1 MLRLLQKLFGQA
13 ESPPDTQAPAD
24 PSGETD
30 SITGETGGGNETGDG
45 GKGDGGGETGD
56 AADDTCDEHGER
68 VYARDEHP
76 PCEWIGVG
84 LDGTLAQVESLDDC
98 PEAIGQPVPA
108 MAQRV
113 LDWHQSGFRV
123 KILTWR
129 GETADGRAAV
139 AAWLQRHGLPE
150 LEVTHEKDFDM
161 VEFWAAR
168 GIQVIPNTGKPVGPS
183 RLPATNTN

>member
-30 SITGETGGGNETGDG
+30 STTGETGGRSETGDG
-45 GKGDGGGETGD
+45 GETD
-56 AADDTCDEHGER
+56 NAADDTCDEHGNR

-84 LDGTLAQVESLDDC
+84 LDGTLAHVESLDDC
-98 PEAIGQPVPA
+98 PEAIGEPVPA

-113 LDWHQSGFRV
+113 LDWHHSGFRV

-129 GETADGRAAV
+129 GETADGRVAV

-161 VEFWAAR
+161 VEFWDAR
-168 GIQVIPNTGKPVGPS
+168 GIQVVPNTGKPVGPS
-183 RLPATNTN
+183 RLPATDTN